1 LLKIK
6 WKWDWKNI
14 DKVST
19 LLSAKVKARFQ
30 MDDTTQRQRMTVADF
45 FEALASDEDF
55 ISPPEIASNGRLA
68 AMRGRQCN

>member
-1 LLKIK
+1 
-6 WKWDWKNI
+6 
-14 DKVST
+14 
-19 LLSAKVKARFQ
+19 